1 MRINAEIT
9 ETKQLKKQL
18 NGRKIRNAEKILLF
32 KSFLSLFL
40 WKILFLSY
48 TQVANFENL
57 ESFWVTTGTLKLW

>member
-18 NGRKIRNAEKILLF
+18 NGTKTRNAEKILLF

-57 ESFWVTTGTLKLW
+57 ESFWVTTGALKL

>member
-9 ETKQLKKQL
+9 EIKQLKKQL

-57 ESFWVTTGTLKLW
+57 ESFWVTTGALKLW

>member
-18 NGRKIRNAEKILLF
+18 NGRKIRNAEKIFLF

-57 ESFWVTTGTLKLW
+57 ESFWVTTGALKLW

>member
-57 ESFWVTTGTLKLW
+57 ESFWVTTGALKLW

>member
-57 ESFWVTTGTLKLW
+57 ESFWVMTGALKLW

>member
-9 ETKQLKKQL
+9 ETKQVKKQL

-57 ESFWVTTGTLKLW
+57 ESFWVTTGALKLW